1 MSSNIWRFFSLS
13 LTAGA
18 IFAAALPGPALAQMS
33 GSPAQVADLSAQ
45 VNNEGQV
52 TVQVTPLSLSA
63 TAESWRFDVQ
73 MNTHVTPL
81 DQDLLQSARLTDA
94 NGHEERPSAWQ
105 GDPPG
110 GHHRKGVLVFKPIVP
125 APASVT
131 LKIGGSDRCRSDSS
145 PGRWLTLE
153 PPR

>member
-1 MSSNIWRFFSLS
+1 MSSNIRQFFSLS
-13 LTAGA
+13 LIAGA
-18 IFAAALPGPALAQMS
+18 IIVLALPGPALAQMS

-45 VNNEGQV
+45 VNSEGQV
-52 TVQVTPLSLSA
+52 TVSVTPLALSA

-94 NGHEERPSAWQ
+94 NGHDERPSAWQ

-110 GHHRKGVLVFKPIVP
+110 GHHRKGVLAFKPVVP

-131 LKIGGSDRCRSDSS
+131 LKIEGVGSVPERLFTWTLTS
-145 PGRWLTLE
+145 P
-153 PPR
+153 